1 MYFKLRMSFTKK
13 LCLVMGRV
21 TPTTLV
27 SWKASL
33 PITALRT
40 CPEII
45 TRGVESNIASAKP
58 VTQLV
63 APGPDVTITTPA
75 FPVTRA
81 KPSAA

>member
-1 MYFKLRMSFTKK
+1 
-13 LCLVMGRV
+13 MGRV

-58 VTQLV
+58 VTQL
-63 APGPDVTITTPA
+63 APGR
-75 FPVTRA
+75 FR
-81 KPSAA
+81 